1 MNVLD
6 VYTADLRSAQNESL
20 EVIKTSGSFFVPL
33 RRMAADEEALVVLC
47 TLSVIPEFDLPNQ
60 IQIQGDHEMIYRYE
74 KACQE
79 AGMEESRIAEIRRF
93 FDGEQKKLNRDK
105 EAREKAG
112 IVFNSLNALVD
123 SEGMSEYE
131 IPDERSIP
139 EEMVV
144 QNLAMDRLR
153 QCLDEL
159 PAEDRE
165 FLFAIFEGEYG
176 YETALA
182 KKMGIPR
189 TTLRYRKE
197 RLLEALR
204 KKFFEKF

>member
-1 MNVLD
+1 
-6 VYTADLRSAQNESL
+6 
-20 EVIKTSGSFFVPL
+20 
-33 RRMAADEEALVVLC
+33 MAADEEALVVLR
-47 TLSVIPEFDLPNQ
+47 TLSVTPEFDLPNQ

-131 IPDERSIP
+131 IPDERSNP

-165 FLFAIFEGEYG
+165 FLFALFEGKYG
-176 YETALA
+176 FETALA

-189 TTLRYRKE
+189 TTLQRRKD
-197 RLLEALR
+197 RLVEALR
-204 KKFFEKF
+204 QKFFEKF